1 MYCPNPAADKRAA
14 RLIRWLL
21 CACLVAPLLCSC
33 ASTSKRAMK
42 REHATPTC
50 LITVK

>member
-1 MYCPNPAADKRAA
+1 MYKPNPHADEYAA

-21 CACLVAPLLCSC
+21 CACLVAPLLCAC
-33 ASTSKRAMK
+33 ASTSQRAMK